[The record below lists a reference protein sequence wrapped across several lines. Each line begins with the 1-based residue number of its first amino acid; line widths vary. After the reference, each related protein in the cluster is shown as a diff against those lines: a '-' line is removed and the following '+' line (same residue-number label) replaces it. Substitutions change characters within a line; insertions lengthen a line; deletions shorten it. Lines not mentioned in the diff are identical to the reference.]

1 MGVKYIPMKVSRMRS
16 NYLVL
21 LTLAFPISVHGQNA
35 PTQAFRQWARD
46 HVHPITSVDEDA
58 HDDADLQ
65 TLSNIIGGA
74 HVVAFGEPIHG
85 GHEPLAMRNRLIRYG
100 VTRLGFTAVALETC
114 LSSSKRLYD
123 HVLGRTTETDSALK
137 EAFCY
142 GFGDLPENL
151 ELIRWVRTY
160 NAAQQPA
167 RQVRLYGIDLTG
179 QYRPYAYRS
188 VEAVLTFLDRADPGL
203 SRELRKQYADLI
215 PVFRSDKY
223 MKLAAAEKDA
233 ITGRIQDLVALIQ
246 RERTPLTAA
255 TSQDDYEWALR
266 QAVNAAQD
274 DAFLRSLPP
283 EWNHDLLVKSP
294 EKVQASE
301 RFDHNAEMREVAIA
315 DNLLWVQQRE
325 RRRGK
330 ILFFAHD
337 QHVQTSVGVLGSPS
351 RPATGPWRRIR
362 CAGMYLR
369 SALDLDLVVIG
380 TYYGHG
386 AGFPPTDVPPP
397 PDVHGVEDLLASLS
411 IPRFIMDLRELPSS
425 GPLHE
430 WFQLAHATGQDAYT
444 IVPLRAYDAILF
456 IDTITPSPAPQK
468 KQAMPSARAPAV
480 EGGLCAGTSAGV
492 PGRRGKAR

>member
-1 MGVKYIPMKVSRMRS
+1 MRS

-21 LTLAFPISVHGQNA
+21 LLLAYPIAVHGQNA
-35 PTQAFRQWARD
+35 PTQAFGQWARD
-46 HVHPITSVDEDA
+46 HVHPIASVEESYGDS
-58 HDDADLQ
+58 DLE
-65 TLSNIIGGA
+65 TLDSIIGGA
-74 HVVAFGEPIHG
+74 QVVAFGEPLHG
-85 GHEPLAMRNRLIRYG
+85 VHEPLAMRNRLIRYG

-123 HVLGRTTETDSALK
+123 HVLGRTTETDSGLK

-151 ELIRWVRTY
+151 ELIRWLRTY
-160 NAAQQPA
+160 NAAQPPA
-167 RQVRLYGIDLTG
+167 RQVRIYGIDLTG
-179 QYRPYAYRS
+179 QYFPYAYRS
-188 VEAVLTFLDRADPGL
+188 VEAVLTFLDRADPVLG
-203 SRELRKQYADLI
+203 RELHQQYADLI

-223 MKLAAAEKDA
+223 MKLAPAEKDA
-233 ITGRIQDLVALIQ
+233 ITGKIQDLLALIE

-283 EWNHDLLVKSP
+283 EFDRDLP
-294 EKVQASE
+294 NWWEKFKPSA
-301 RFDHNAEMREVAIA
+301 RWDHNEEMRELAMA

-325 RRRGK
+325 CHRGR

-337 QHVQTSVGVLGSPS
+337 DHVQTDLGVLGSPS

-362 CAGMYLR
+362 SVGMYLR
-369 SALDLDLVVIG
+369 SALDLNLVVIG
-380 TYYGHG
+380 TYYGHR
-386 AGFPPTDVPPP
+386 AGFPPPDVPPP
-397 PDVHGVEDLLASLS
+397 PDAHGIEDLLASLS

-430 WFQLAHATGQDAYT
+430 WFQLAHATGQDPYT

-456 IDTITPSPAPQK
+456 IDTITPSPAPR
-468 KQAMPSARAPAV
+468 KQ
-480 EGGLCAGTSAGV
+480 
-492 PGRRGKAR
+492 

>member
-1 MGVKYIPMKVSRMRS
+1 MRS

-21 LTLAFPISVHGQNA
+21 LSLAFPIAVHGQNA
-35 PTQAFRQWARD
+35 PAQAFREWARD
-46 HVHPITSVDEDA
+46 HVHPITSVDADA
-58 HDDADLQ
+58 QDDADLQ
-65 TLSNIIGGA
+65 VLRNIIGGA

-100 VTRLGFTAVALETC
+100 VTRLGFTAAALETC

-123 HVLGRTTETDSALK
+123 HVLGRSIEADSALK

-151 ELIRWVRTY
+151 ELIRWLRTY

-167 RQVRLYGIDLTG
+167 RQVHLYGVDLTG
-179 QYRPYAYRS
+179 QYFPYAYRS
-188 VEAVLTFLDRADPGL
+188 VEAVLTFLDRADPSLG
-203 SRELRKQYADLI
+203 RELREQYADLL

-223 MKLAAAEKDA
+223 VKLAAAEKDA
-233 ITGRIQDLVALIQ
+233 ITGKIQDLVALIQ

-266 QAVNAAQD
+266 QAVSAAQD
-274 DAFLRSLPP
+274 DTFLRSIPP
-283 EWNHDLLVKSP
+283 EWDRDLMAKSP

-301 RFDHNAEMREVAIA
+301 RFDHSAEMREVAMA

-325 RRRGK
+325 CGRGK

-337 QHVQTSVGVLGSPS
+337 QHVQTGVGVLGSPS

-369 SALDLDLVVIG
+369 SALALDLVVIG
-380 TYYGHG
+380 TYFGHG
-386 AGFPPTDVPPP
+386 SGFPPADVPPP
-397 PDVHGVEDLLASLS
+397 PDAHGVEDLLSSLS
-411 IPRFIMDLRELPSS
+411 IPRFIMDLRELPGS
-425 GPLHE
+425 GHLHA
-430 WFQLAHATGQDAYT
+430 WFQLAHATGQDPDT
-444 IVPLRAYDAILF
+444 IVPLKAYDAILF

-468 KQAMPSARAPAV
+468 Q
-480 EGGLCAGTSAGV
+480 
-492 PGRRGKAR
+492 